1 MPRAVECPAFGHMS
15 DVIFR
20 CAECG
25 YDLVEEEPSTAG
37 EVLR

>member
-1 MPRAVECPAFGHMS
+1 MS